1 MPAEYTECVKSY
13 IENGVSEKAAK
24 ARCAAMFYKRH
35 GMTVNEW
42 AKKYGESMEYDYDED
57 MVQSLLMSMEPKVRE
72 CGKHTILFANIKTM
86 DTSQLDD
93 GFIEI
98 VATKDGGLSYTEK
111 GVALTWTATALRSAQ
126 KTWNN
131 KPVSI
136 NHDDSQVHG
145 KIKYSW
151 FDETDNTL
159 HQIIQLDD
167 FLRWQV
173 KSNLNNIGV
182 SIEAF
187 LNKFD
192 DNFSIIDAEGKA
204 VTIVLPPHRPACS
217 QEDGCKILGEQKE
230 PTLLTNTIEDMS
242 TDETREISKEVD
254 IMSEKKENE
263 TSVITAEQYNAVV
276 AEKESLMEEIKA
288 MKTKIS
294 ELETFKSQKIAEER
308 NVLLAT
314 IKEFGLDPSVYEKN
328 DNEALKLIVST
339 AETIRKSIADEPI
352 IDSGAKI
359 ESKKPDAQKSPEEI
373 EAEETWAYVYG
384 NKK

>member
-1 MPAEYTECVKSY
+1 
-13 IENGVSEKAAK
+13 
-24 ARCAAMFYKRH
+24 MFYKRH
-35 GMTVNEW
+35 GITVKEW
-42 AKKYGESMEYDYDED
+42 AKQHGEASAMFEYDED
-57 MVQSLLMSMEPKVRE
+57 MFNSLIQATKPKKCNQHKLLLSDVRV
-72 CGKHTILFANIKTM
+72 F
-86 DTSQLDD
+86 DSSQLDD
-93 GFIEI
+93 GFLEI
-98 VATKDGGLSYTEK
+98 IAAREGSLAYTADGY
-111 GVALTWTATALRSAQ
+111 AMTWTANALRNAQ
-126 KTWNN
+126 STWIGT
-131 KPVSI
+131 PVSI
-136 NHDDSQVHG
+136 NHQDEHVHG
-145 KIKYSW
+145 KIKHSW
-151 FDETDNTL
+151 FDENDLGL
-159 HQIIQLDD
+159 HQIIELDSYLKGWV
-167 FLRWQV
+167 LR
-173 KSNLNNIGV
+173 NLSEIGV

-187 LNKFD
+187 LEEFD
-192 DNFSIIDAEGKA
+192 DFFNILGAIGKG
-204 VTIVLPPHRPACS
+204 VTIVLPPHTPACS
-217 QEDGCKILGEQKE
+217 QEEGCKILGEQKE